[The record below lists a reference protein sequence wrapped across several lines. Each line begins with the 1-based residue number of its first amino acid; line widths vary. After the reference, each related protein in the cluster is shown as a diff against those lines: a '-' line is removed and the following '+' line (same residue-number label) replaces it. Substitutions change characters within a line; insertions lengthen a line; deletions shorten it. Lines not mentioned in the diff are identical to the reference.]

1 MTRFQKIT
9 TLLMALLSIS
19 LAIIL
24 LLLPEMGYVFI
35 LLIISIAFLS
45 AGIKGLYNYFT
56 LSRFMVGG
64 KRSLYQGIFLL
75 DLGIFTSTLYD
86 LPKTYILIYLA
97 IIHGFSGL
105 VEVLRVNETRKYGA
119 KTWKLKLSHGIIDI
133 ALAIACFAFS
143 SRPATLVFIYCF
155 GLIYSALG
163 KIISVFRKNTF
174 IYIQ

>member
-9 TLLMALLSIS
+9 TISMALLSIT
-19 LAIIL
+19 IGVIM
-24 LLLPEMGYVFI
+24 LLLPDIGYMFI
-35 LLIISIAFLS
+35 LLIVSLALVV
-45 AGIKGLYNYFT
+45 AGIRGLYNYFT

-64 KRSLYQGIFLL
+64 KRSLYMGIFFL
-75 DLGIFTSTLYD
+75 DMGIFTSTLYD

-105 VEVLRVNETRKYGA
+105 VEVLRVYETKKYGA
-119 KTWKLKLSHGIIDI
+119 KTWKLKLSHAIFDI

-143 SRPATLVFIYCF
+143 SRPNTLVLIYCF
-155 GLIYSALG
+155 GLFYSSLG
-163 KIISVFRKNTF
+163 KIVSVFRKNTF